1 MFGKPENWHELTP
14 EEKRT
19 LRLDAWVRGDGI
31 QFDSPEA
38 EEKYRERATLFRD
51 AVELKKTPARVKGEI
66 KGFTA

>member
-1 MFGKPENWHELTP
+1 MVGKPENWHELTP
-14 EEKRT
+14 DEKRT

-31 QFDSPEA
+31 QFNSPEA

-51 AVELKKTPARVKGEI
+51 AVELKKTPARLKGEI